1 VEKKLSKMHRNI
13 QTQKKLQSNL
23 KEQYIFN
30 SCNRK
35 QNI

>member
-1 VEKKLSKMHRNI
+1 VKKKHSKMHRNI
-13 QTQKKLQSNL
+13 QTQKNVQSNL

-30 SCNRK
+30 SSNRK